1 MKCPCCEK
9 ELTAKAADHMRA
21 AVARL
26 EADPPAAGT
35 LERSNLALMQR
46 ILKEY
51 DEELAALPAPGE

>member
-1 MKCPCCEK
+1 MIKCPCCEK
-9 ELTAKAADHMRA
+9 DITPKAADHMRA

-26 EADPPAAGT
+26 EADPPAVGT

-51 DEELAALPAPGE
+51 DEEQVDANAAG